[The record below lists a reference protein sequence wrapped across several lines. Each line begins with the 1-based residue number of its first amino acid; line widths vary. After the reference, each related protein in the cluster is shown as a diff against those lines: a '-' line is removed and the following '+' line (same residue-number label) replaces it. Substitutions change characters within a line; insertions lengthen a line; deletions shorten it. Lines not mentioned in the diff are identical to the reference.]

1 MTKEEAIQ
9 ALKELLAIPMND
21 INGMFELA
29 EKKDWKGLRRL
40 VKQIKKRKAKYG
52 I

>member
-1 MTKEEAIQ
+1 MTQDEAIQ
-9 ALKELLAIPMND
+9 ALKDLISIPMND
-21 INGMFELA
+21 INRMFELA